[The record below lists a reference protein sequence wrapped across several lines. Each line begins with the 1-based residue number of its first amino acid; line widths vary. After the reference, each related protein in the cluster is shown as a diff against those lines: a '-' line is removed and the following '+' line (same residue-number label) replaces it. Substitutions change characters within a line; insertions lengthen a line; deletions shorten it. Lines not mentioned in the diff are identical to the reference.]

1 MSYYHT
7 CPDCKA
13 NLDPGERCD
22 CKKVKQ
28 ASCDRL
34 IIGFDDAQND
44 DYACMTVVRM
54 DRNGDYEVLNSF
66 YDDEAREIYSKL
78 VTQAPEGKIKLL

>member
-34 IIGFDDAQND
+34 IIGFDDAQN
-44 DYACMTVVRM
+44 
-54 DRNGDYEVLNSF
+54 GDCPVLTIGRHTGNRLEILNC
-66 YDDEAREIYSKL
+66 YYNDEAREMYNKL
-78 VTQAPEGKIKLL
+78 VTRAPEGKVKTIL

>member
-34 IIGFDDAQND
+34 IISFDDAQN
-44 DYACMTVVRM
+44 
-54 DRNGDYEVLNSF
+54 
-66 YDDEAREIYSKL
+66 DDEAREIYSKL
-78 VTQAPEGKIKLL
+78 VTQAPEGK